1 MRTATS
7 RNTPKSPSTCA
18 DWLTNMHEYI
28 EHQQNNVG
36 DRPGYAAEERGQL
49 PTDITHETE
58 LIQLAAQRE
67 KHREPEESDQ
77 GTALEID
84 VLERQNV
91 GCEEHTEASE
101 GHRRKAQAQGVRHH
115 PPVTMTAKFTAT
127 IHSSRV
133 SRPMLLSSLRAIAGA
148 SGVSVT
154 PGGNSRNYH
163 WQQKNGC
170 QRRTDAASNHLPK
183 EIFTPDCAASDTPMG
198 LAEVAVSHRA
208 DETLRLAMPQN
219 MR

>member
-1 MRTATS
+1 VRTATS
-7 RNTPKSPSTCA
+7 RNTPKSASTCA

-49 PTDITHETE
+49 PADITHETE

-115 PPVTMTAKFTAT
+115 PPVTMTAKVTAT

-154 PGGNSRNYH
+154 PGGNSREISL
-163 WQQKNGC
+163 
-170 QRRTDAASNHLPK
+170 AAEEWSPA
-183 EIFTPDCAASDTPMG
+183 PDRCGKQP
-198 LAEVAVSHRA
+198 LAEGDLHTGLRRQRHA
-208 DETLRLAMPQN
+208 DGIGGGGSEP
-219 MR
+219 